1 MDNRWKDP
9 HLLNPVHFG
18 FGGCW
23 QDRVQCRQIA
33 FSNYISFAATAAC
46 KIGRKSCG
54 AGASTGHA
62 Q

>member
-1 MDNRWKDP
+1 MIIVKPSFAQPGSIRLWWI
-9 HLLNPVHFG
+9 
-18 FGGCW
+18 W

-33 FSNYISFAATAAC
+33 FRNYISLAATAAS

-62 Q
+62 QNI